1 VDGEEEEKAN
11 FEPDHE
17 STPLTVKGLGVL
29 LGGEIEAGPSLEERA
44 EVEGSIEELEGS
56 GIDGEEGSEV
66 GEEARAPKVRRA
78 PKGPTQ
84 LEREQHEATHLPF
97 RDWCA
102 HCVRGVGEKTPH
114 RRKGLQADDEEDAKI
129 PRMVLNY
136 HFMSTRDAEN
146 GKNPVLAMKDES
158 TGNRYMRA
166 VGHKGVDGM
175 DWLIK
180 DLHEE
185 LKSWG
190 TWGVWGQHHCEDRR
204 GGVDS
209 CTPRGTG

>member
-1 VDGEEEEKAN
+1 M
-11 FEPDHE
+11 
-17 STPLTVKGLGVL
+17 
-29 LGGEIEAGPSLEERA
+29 
-44 EVEGSIEELEGS
+44 
-56 GIDGEEGSEV
+56 
-66 GEEARAPKVRRA
+66 RRA

-84 LEREQHEATHLPF
+84 LEREQHEATHLPY

-102 HCVRGVGEKTPH
+102 HCVRGAGNKTPH
-114 RRKGLQADDEEDAKI
+114 RRKSLKTEEEEDAKI
-129 PRMVLNY
+129 PRVVLNY

-146 GKNPVLAMKDES
+146 GRNPVLAMKDES

-190 TWGVWGQHHCEDRR
+190 HT
-204 GGVDS
+204 GGGLGATLS
-209 CTPRGTG
+209 

>member
-1 VDGEEEEKAN
+1 VGSAAGNPTRAN

-29 LGGEIEAGPSLEERA
+29 LGGEIEAGPSQEERA
-44 EVEGSIEELEGS
+44 DDSIEEPEGD
-56 GIDGEEGSEV
+56 IECVECGSED

-84 LEREQHEATHLPF
+84 LEREQHEATHLPY

-102 HCVRGVGEKTPH
+102 HCVRGAGNKTPH
-114 RRKGLQADDEEDAKI
+114 RRKSLKTEEEEDAKI
-129 PRMVLNY
+129 PRVVLNY

-190 TWGVWGQHHCEDRR
+190 HM
-204 GGVDS
+204 GGLGATS
-209 CTPRGTG
+209 L